1 MDGLASR
8 KDGLASAAVV
18 FAIGVVIVL
27 IVPIPKRL
35 LPLLLRTLPRVIGI
49 FPEEEVLLTLWE
61 VDPPLLAPK
70 MCGCGVVAG
79 GIKQSVS

>member
-8 KDGLASAAVV
+8 KDGLTSAAVV
-18 FAIGVVIVL
+18 FAIGVIVL
-27 IVPIPKRL
+27 IVPIPKQL
-35 LPLLLRTLPRVIGI
+35 LSLLLRTLPRVVGI
-49 FPEEEVLLTLWE
+49 FPEEEVLLTLWKA
-61 VDPPLLAPK
+61 DPLLLAPK